1 MNEQLSGWLDGEADD
16 LSSERVLRSLK
27 DDPAAFDDARISLL
41 IGDALRNEMA
51 LDMAFMALFSDALRR
66 VPAVLAAS
74 AVARPDH
81 SHRRF
86 VAFSAAAS
94 VAVFSVL
101 GWFAFSTGYLAGPP
115 AAPNGLVAVAVT
127 KPRVAHNV
135 NMQEYMAVHQ
145 ELSSYQAVAF
155 NTAGQ

>member
-51 LDMAFMALFSDALRR
+51 LDMAFMSRFSDALQRE
-66 VPAVLAAS
+66 PTVLAPS

-94 VAVFSVL
+94 VAVF
-101 GWFAFSTGYLAGPP
+101 FRT
-115 AAPNGLVAVAVT
+115 GLVCFQH
-127 KPRVAHNV
+127 RVSCRPARGAKWSCCCCSDQAASCAQRQYAGIHGSSSGV
-135 NMQEYMAVHQ
+135 IQ
-145 ELSSYQAVAF
+145 LS
-155 NTAGQ
+155 GCCI

>member
-51 LDMAFMALFSDALRR
+51 LDMAFMSRFSDALQRE
-66 VPAVLAAS
+66 PTVLAPS

-86 VAFSAAAS
+86 VAFSAAVSCRPARGAKWSCCCCSDQAAS
-94 VAVFSVL
+94 C
-101 GWFAFSTGYLAGPP
+101 GQRQYAGIH
-115 AAPNGLVAVAVT
+115 GSSSGVI
-127 KPRVAHNV
+127 
-135 NMQEYMAVHQ
+135 Q
-145 ELSSYQAVAF
+145 LS
-155 NTAGQ
+155 GCCI